1 MTEFKERWER
11 MSTIEKIAHLRAD
24 WDSCRRSDPMVAM
37 VAAAVAH
44 SVLREAG
51 EEITRLRAERD
62 DARREVC
69 CLRANPPDKLRLQ
82 TRVFHRAGNGLH
94 FPDFRDA
101 LPEDFADLL
110 GWDCFKEA
118 GK

>member
-1 MTEFKERWER
+1 MTEFKEQWDR

-24 WDSCRRSDPMVAM
+24 WDSCPRSDPLVAM

-62 DARREVC
+62 GARRWVC
-69 CLRANPPDKLRLQ
+69 NMKAQSVTYVRPAE
-82 TRVFHRAGNGLH
+82 H
-94 FPDFRDA
+94 FAR
-101 LPEDFADLL
+101 EH
-110 GWDCFKEA
+110 GWDCFKEDS
-118 GK
+118 K

>member
-24 WDSCRRSDPMVAM
+24 WDSCGRSDPLVAM

-62 DARREVC
+62 EARRMVC
-69 CLRANPPDKLRLQ
+69 S
-82 TRVFHRAGNGLH
+82 H
-94 FPDFRDA
+94 
-101 LPEDFADLL
+101 EADLMEDMIEHAKHR
-110 GWDCFKEA
+110 GWDCFKE
-118 GK
+118 GRT

>member
-1 MTEFKERWER
+1 MTEFKEQWER

-24 WDSCRRSDPMVAM
+24 WDSCRRSDPLVAM

-62 DARREVC
+62 DARRMFC
-69 CLRANPPDKLRLQ
+69 TYKGDSHS
-82 TRVFHRAGNGLH
+82 T
-94 FPDFRDA
+94 
-101 LPEDFADLL
+101 LPESLAEEI